1 MGGRT
6 RHGHEARA
14 KLLEGIDLVGRAV
27 GITFG
32 PGGRHV
38 AVDRGANGV
47 DLTRDGASVAR
58 EIHPTDDFARQGAE
72 LVKEAANKVS
82 DRWGDGSTT
91 ATVLA
96 AALLR
101 RSVRLVEAG
110 HEPGLLARELGEA
123 ARDVLAR
130 LEKTARPATPADI
143 RSATLAAASHEHIA
157 ALVAD
162 AFISAGPETSVLVQR
177 SRRFGVEMEAHH
189 GFRFERGF
197 ANPAFATGAR
207 SVTLAEPV
215 LCLADLPLTMTDAG
229 KLVGRARWFGRPML
243 VVTEAPGREVLDFL
257 IADGARSETP
267 IIPVGA
273 PWHGAR
279 RRDFLAD
286 LAAVTGA
293 TVLLPELM
301 HSFAAL
307 RREHLGSASVV
318 VIEPEATMVVGG
330 RGDEHEVARRLAE
343 LDADLARTERK
354 FEQDGLLERRGRLS
368 GQSFVVSVG
377 APSDHEQAD
386 LRRRAVSATAAGR
399 AAVSGGVVSGGGI
412 GLLRAAR
419 EVAAGDLGSVLL
431 LDAATDLVRL
441 LAFNAGIESQAV
453 LGQLPEEGSFDARTG
468 TWTTEPDGAVVDPLL
483 VVSGA
488 VLAAVSVAG
497 TALSSE
503 AIVLAA

>member
-1 MGGRT
+1 LGGRT

-14 KLLEGIDLVGRAV
+14 KLLEGIDLVGRMV
-27 GITFG
+27 GVTFG

-38 AVDRGANGV
+38 AVARGANGV

-58 EIHPTDDFARQGAE
+58 EIHPPDDFVRQGAE

-91 ATVLA
+91 ATVLS

-101 RSVRLVEAG
+101 RSIRLVEAG
-110 HEPGLLARELGEA
+110 HEPGVLARELHEA
-123 ARDVLAR
+123 ARDLLAH
-130 LEKTARPATPADI
+130 LEKTARAATPADI
-143 RSATLAAASHEHIA
+143 RSVTLGAAGHERIAT
-157 ALVAD
+157 LVAD
-162 AFISAGPETSVLVQR
+162 AFNSAGPETSVLVRR
-177 SRRFGVEMEAHH
+177 SRRFGVDIDAHH
-189 GFRFERGF
+189 GFRFDRGF
-197 ANPAFATGAR
+197 ANPAFAAGAR

-215 LCLADLPLTMTDAG
+215 ICLADLPLTMGDAG

-243 VVTEAPGREVLDFL
+243 VVTEAPGREVVEFL
-257 IADGARSETP
+257 VADAARSETP
-267 IIPVGA
+267 VIPVGA
-273 PWHGAR
+273 PWYGPR

-286 LAAVTGA
+286 LAAATGA

-301 HSFAAL
+301 HSFAGL
-307 RREHLGSASVV
+307 HRDDLGSASMVV
-318 VIEPEATMVVGG
+318 LEAETTTVVGG
-330 RGDEHEVARRLAE
+330 GGEEREVARRLAE
-343 LDADLARTERK
+343 VDADLARTERK
-354 FEQDGLLERRGRLS
+354 FERDGLVERRGRLS

-377 APSDHEQAD
+377 AASDQELED
-386 LRRRAVSATAAGR
+386 LRRRAVSAVAAAR
-399 AAVSGGVVSGGGI
+399 AAVTGCVVAGGGI

-419 EVAAGDLGSVLL
+419 EAAGGDLGSALL

-441 LAFNAGIESQAV
+441 LTSNAGIESHAA
-453 LGQLPEEGSFDARTG
+453 LGSLPEDGSFDARTG
-468 TWTTEPDGAVVDPLL
+468 TWTTDSDGAVVDPLL

-488 VLAAVSVAG
+488 VQAAVSVAG

>member
-14 KLLEGIDLVGRAV
+14 KLVEGIDLVGRMV
-27 GITFG
+27 GVTFG
-32 PGGRHV
+32 PGGRYV

-47 DLTRDGASVAR
+47 GLTRDGASVAR
-58 EIHPTDDFARQGAE
+58 EIVPTDDFVRQGAE

-101 RSVRLVEAG
+101 RSIRLVEAG
-110 HEPGLLARELGEA
+110 HEPGVLARELNEA
-123 ARDVLAR
+123 AGEVLAH
-130 LEKTARPATPADI
+130 LEKTARAATPADV
-143 RSATLAAASHEHIA
+143 RSVTLGAAGHECIAT
-157 ALVAD
+157 LVAD
-162 AFISAGPETSVLVQR
+162 AFISAGRETSVLVQR
-177 SRRFGVEMEAHH
+177 SRRFGVEIEAHH
-189 GFRFERGF
+189 GFRFDRGF
-197 ANPAFATGAR
+197 ANPAFAAGAR

-215 LCLADLPLTMTDAG
+215 LCLADLPLTMADAG

-243 VVTEAPGREVLDFL
+243 LVTDAPGRDVVEFL
-257 IADGARSETP
+257 VADAARSETP

-273 PWHGAR
+273 PWHGPR

-286 LAAVTGA
+286 LAAATGA

-301 HSFAAL
+301 HTFAGL
-307 RREHLGSASVV
+307 HREHLGSASVA
-318 VIEPEATMVVGG
+318 VIEAEATTVVGG
-330 RGDEHEVARRLAE
+330 RGDENEVARRIAE
-343 LDADLARTERK
+343 VDADLARTERR
-354 FEQDGLLERRGRLS
+354 FERDGLVERRGRLS

-377 APSDHEQAD
+377 AASDHEVDD
-386 LRRRAVSATAAGR
+386 LRRRAVSAVAAGR
-399 AAVSGGVVSGGGI
+399 AAVTGGVVAGGGL

-419 EVAAGDLGSVLL
+419 QAAAGDLGSALL

-441 LAFNAGIESQAV
+441 LADNAGIESHAV
-453 LGQLPEEGSFDARTG
+453 LGSLPEEGSFDARAG
-468 TWTTEPDGAVVDPLL
+468 TWTTQPDGAVVDPLL